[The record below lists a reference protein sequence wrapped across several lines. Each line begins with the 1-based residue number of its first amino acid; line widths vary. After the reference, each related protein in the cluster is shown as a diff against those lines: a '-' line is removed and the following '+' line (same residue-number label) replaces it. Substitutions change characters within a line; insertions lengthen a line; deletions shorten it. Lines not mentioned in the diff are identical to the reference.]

1 MNISKILLVASAAL
15 LVAGCTR
22 PKDGEY
28 TLEVLSTN
36 DVHGCFFDSSYVD
49 NTIKRSLYAVKW
61 TVDSVRAAA
70 GPENVLLIDAGDI
83 LQGDNA
89 AYYFDYVDTLT
100 PHVYPRL
107 AAYMGYDAVTMGN
120 HDVETGHRV
129 YDRVTRELAAAGIP
143 MLGGNAIRTDNGKP
157 YFPACRILRRGGLKI
172 AVLGYTNANIKNW
185 LAESL
190 WSGMTF
196 ENLLPLV
203 QQDVDAVRAKE
214 KPHAVIVSV
223 HSATGEGDG
232 TVLESQ
238 GLDLLQSLQGVD
250 LLLCSHDHR
259 PFVKETEGC
268 SLVNSG
274 SHCRF
279 VGHGTLH
286 LTVRKGKVTER
297 SSSAALIPVNAAR
310 VDTAMRSRFHDDYL
324 AVKRF
329 TNTEVGTLDTDLRTR
344 DAYAGMSDYINL
356 VHTLCISCAPAQVSI
371 AAPLT
376 FNGTVRAGTLV
387 YNDLFTIYPFENQLY
402 VLDMTG
408 AEIVRYLEA
417 SYDRWIRTAAG
428 PSDRVLNIV
437 PSADARTGA
446 TRWSFAERSYNFD
459 SAAGLVY
466 TVDVTKPRGER
477 VKVSS
482 MASGAP
488 FEADRTYKV
497 AMTSYRANGGGG
509 LLEETG
515 IDTDR
520 ISERVAE
527 YYPEI
532 RNILYNYL
540 KDNGSI
546 QSSVTG
552 DPARI
557 GHWEF
562 IPAAWAPAA
571 IRRDL
576 ELVFGR

>member
-1 MNISKILLVASAAL
+1 MNISKFFLAASAVL
-15 LVAGCTR
+15 LAVGCAR

-49 NTIKRSLYAVKW
+49 DTVKRSLYAVKW

-129 YDRVTRELAAAGIP
+129 YDRVTRDLAAAGIP
-143 MLGGNAIRTDNGKP
+143 MLGGNAIRTDNAKP
-157 YFPACRILRRGGLKI
+157 YFPVYRIFRRGGLKV

-196 ENLLPLV
+196 ESLLPLV

-214 KPHAVIVSV
+214 KPHVVIVSV
-223 HSATGEGDG
+223 HSATGKGDG
-232 TVLESQ
+232 TVLEAQ

-274 SHCRF
+274 SHCRY

-286 LTVRKGKVTER
+286 LTVRKGKVTAR
-297 SSSAALIPVNAAR
+297 SSSAALIPVDAAR
-310 VDTAMRSRFHDDYL
+310 VDTAMRERFHDDYL

-376 FNGTVRAGTLV
+376 FNGTVHAGTLV

-408 AEIVRYLEA
+408 DEIVRYLEA

-428 PSDRVLNIV
+428 
-437 PSADARTGA
+437 
-446 TRWSFAERSYNFD
+446 
-459 SAAGLVY
+459 LVY

-477 VKVSS
+477 ISVSS

-488 FEADRTYKV
+488 FEPDRTYKV

-509 LLEETG
+509 LLAEIG

-520 ISERVAE
+520 ISDRVAE

-562 IPAAWAPAA
+562 VPAAWAPAA

-576 ELVFGR
+576 ELVFGN